1 MDNHL
6 MRWFGRR
13 EAPLLHVAID
23 EGEGPV
29 VILVHGIASSSIT
42 FQELVP
48 HLSDTHRVIAVDILG
63 FGASPKPG
71 NSQYTID
78 DHVRSLDATIRSLR
92 LRAPF
97 ILVGHSLGSLISARY
112 AAEHPSSVAKVV
124 LVSPPV
130 YLAPSA
136 FGDPRDRAAMGIY
149 MKVYE
154 YLRANKTFTMRA
166 AKGLDRLSPIR
177 NLLDVSEEN
186 WNPFTLSLQNAIESQ
201 TTVSDV
207 ARVRVPVE
215 VIYGTLD
222 LFLMPSGIR
231 ILESMRHV
239 SVHRIERGD
248 HVIRKGFAKKVA
260 RLIG

>member
-1 MDNHL
+1 MG
-6 MRWFGRR
+6 WWSRR
-13 EAPLLHVAID
+13 RAPLLHVAID
-23 EGEGPV
+23 EGEGPA

-48 HLSDTHRVIAVDILG
+48 YLSDAHRVIAVDILG
-63 FGASPKPG
+63 FGASPNPPS
-71 NSQYTID
+71 SQYTID

-97 ILVGHSLGSLISARY
+97 ILVGHSLGSLISSRF
-112 AAEHPSSVAKVV
+112 AAEHPSSVAKLV

-154 YLRANKTFTMRA
+154 YLRANKDFTMRA
-166 AKGLDRLSPIR
+166 ARGLDRLSPIR

-186 WNPFTLSLQNAIESQ
+186 WNAFTLSLQNAIESQ

-215 VIYGTLD
+215 IIYGTLD
-222 LFLMPSGIR
+222 PFLMPSGIR
-231 ILESMRHV
+231 ILEAMRHV
-239 SVHRIERGD
+239 TVHRIDRAD

-260 RLIG
+260 KLIG

>member
-1 MDNHL
+1 MDNHI
-6 MRWFGRR
+6 MGWWATRG
-13 EAPLLHVAID
+13 APLLHVAID

-48 HLSDTHRVIAVDILG
+48 HLSQAHRVIAVDILG
-63 FGASPKPG
+63 FGGSPHPEKA
-71 NSQYTID
+71 QYTID

-97 ILVGHSLGSLISARY
+97 VLVGHSLGSLISSRY
-112 AAEHPSSVAKVV
+112 AAEHPSSVAKLV

-130 YLAPSA
+130 YLTPSA

-154 YLRANKTFTMRA
+154 YLRANKNFTMRA
-166 AKGLDRLSPIR
+166 ARDLNRLSPIR

-186 WNPFTLSLQNAIESQ
+186 WNAFTLSLQNAIESQ
-201 TTVSDV
+201 TTISDV

-215 VIYGTLD
+215 IIYGTLD
-222 LFLMPSGIR
+222 PFLMPSGIR
-231 ILESMRHV
+231 ILEAMRHV
-239 SVHRIERGD
+239 TVHRVDRGD
-248 HVIRKGFAKKVA
+248 HIIRKGFAKKVA
-260 RLIG
+260 KLIG